1 MTDLQKIIRYLN
13 IKSLYLLTKSKK
25 ERKKKRKTKRK
36 KANYKASSKQQK
48 WLDWKINELFNY
60 KIMIESIEII

>member
-1 MTDLQKIIRYLN
+1 MTDLQKIIRYLD

-25 ERKKKRKTKRK
+25 RKEKRKTERK

-60 KIMIESIEII
+60 KLMIEFIEII